1 MQVVSRFDAKLL
13 TLDDKVPPTNQ
24 ITVREY
30 IKGNLAMQRQREAV
44 GKALDEIVAD
54 LKKQA
59 EIKIFTD
66 NLSW

>member
-1 MQVVSRFDAKLL
+1 MS
-13 TLDDKVPPTNQ
+13 
-24 ITVREY
+24 VRDY
-30 IKGNLAMQRQREAV
+30 IKANLGMQRQRESV

-59 EIKIFTD
+59 EIKIFTE